1 MSSINGTESSN
12 DLPEEQV
19 LQTQL
24 TDETYEELATLEGC
38 TVLGV
43 SFWDSSLVD
52 ELEEEIPTDEERAII
67 DLDLYLDD
75 QTLLELYGAQLFPR
89 EQSEPLVGLQALE
102 QALVELVDGEGELS
116 EVAQT
121 EEGTLALVF
130 ADADGKIGPIITVG
144 AWAVSEWE
152 ELPEE

>member
-1 MSSINGTESSN
+1 MTSINGTESSN
-12 DLPEEQV
+12 DLQEDRV

-24 TDETYEELATLEGC
+24 TDETYEELAALEGSS
-38 TVLGV
+38 VLGV

-52 ELEEEIPTDEERAII
+52 ELEDELPTDEERVIV
-67 DLDLYLDD
+67 DLDLYLDE
-75 QTLLELYGAQLFPR
+75 QILLELYGAQFFPN
-89 EQSEPLVGLQALE
+89 EHSQPLVGLQALE
-102 QALVELVDGEGELS
+102 QALIELVDGEGELL

-130 ADADGKIGPIITVG
+130 SGADGEIGLIITVG
-144 AWAVSEWE
+144 AWAVGEWE